1 MDKKNAVAAIG
12 FASAELEKANE
23 ELNVEELKK
32 IVVETQNFLEEALE
46 SLEE

>member
-12 FASAELEKANE
+12 FASAELEKANDE
-23 ELNVEELKK
+23 MNVEELKK
-32 IVVETQNFLEEALE
+32 LVIEAQNFLEEALE